1 MSDSNRSSAPRT
13 QHAALT
19 PHSQVTDGI
28 WTRIWRF
35 HKPLHSLFCH
45 SHSIPGTTRT
55 RIRWLEATQSCPI
68 DLRRHI
74 KWSTAGFDPASS
86 ACKADV
92 LPNELRPQS
101 CRDPIRT
108 CMIHHM
114 SALYSLCPFC
124 ITKIHD
130 PFISGFEPYYK
141 FPTFAFATEI
151 IAVRAT
157 SLTFR
162 TLYSEQDFWIMWA
175 VICFCCKCPVFHA
188 PLTPHS
194 QQPQRESNPRLRSD
208 SPVYWPLYYGAIYS
222 SCFRA

>member
-19 PHSQVTDGI
+19 PHSQVTDGGR
-28 WTRIWRF
+28 TRIWRY

-101 CRDPIRT
+101 CRERNRTDMKRHVTTPLSRSATLQNIIGTDGLEPPTSVSLTCEADTLIRT
-108 CMIHHM
+108 
-114 SALYSLCPFC
+114 
-124 ITKIHD
+124 
-130 PFISGFEPYYK
+130 
-141 FPTFAFATEI
+141 
-151 IAVRAT
+151 
-157 SLTFR
+157 
-162 TLYSEQDFWIMWA
+162 
-175 VICFCCKCPVFHA
+175 
-188 PLTPHS
+188 
-194 QQPQRESNPRLRSD
+194 
-208 SPVYWPLYYGAIYS
+208 
-222 SCFRA
+222 

>member
-19 PHSQVTDGI
+19 PHSQVTDGSR
-28 WTRIWRF
+28 TRIWRY
-35 HKPLHSLFCH
+35 HKPLHSQFCH
-45 SHSIPGTTRT
+45 SHSISGTTRT

-108 CMIHHM
+108 SMIHQV
-114 SALYSLCPFC
+114 SAPYSLCHSELPRFMTPLFPDLNR
-124 ITKIHD
+124 ITNSLHLLLPLKL
-130 PFISGFEPYYK
+130 
-141 FPTFAFATEI
+141 
-151 IAVRAT
+151 IAVWVT
-157 SLTFR
+157 SLVFR
-162 TLYSEQDFWIMWA
+162 TLFSEQDFWIM
-175 VICFCCKCPVFHA
+175 
-188 PLTPHS
+188 
-194 QQPQRESNPRLRSD
+194 
-208 SPVYWPLYYGAIYS
+208 
-222 SCFRA
+222 